1 MDKTQLQW
9 LLAVVGAA
17 VVVLI
22 YLWGIRSRL
31 KEEIRNRRRRSSL
44 TNEPK
49 WGEAAPDSPEEGTEI
64 HEFGD
69 LGRVTPDHHL
79 ADKILV
85 DVEIHPVSREIEPGQ
100 EAPLV
105 KAPLEKLLKPS
116 APNHTPTTHFEP
128 APTDPKPVN
137 IEQPPESIQF
147 TADKE
152 SVRPAENWPFDPILD
167 QPLGQPL
174 PEPADIA
181 SSKPVLSSE
190 AKTMVALTVMASRH
204 QTFKGSDIQAA
215 AEEAGLHLA
224 TSGLFERHSARESN
238 TNNPVFSLAHLR
250 KPGSFEPETLEHL
263 STPGLLLFMSLP
275 GPLEGTKA
283 LDLLVLAAD
292 RIARKLNG
300 NICDEQGRRMTNQG
314 LLALRD
320 KVAKLG

>member
-31 KEEIRNRRRRSSL
+31 KDEIRTRRRRSSL

-49 WGEAAPDSPEEGTEI
+49 WGEATPDGPEDGPEV
-64 HEFGD
+64 HEFGE

-85 DVEIHPVSREIEPGQ
+85 DVEIHPVSREPDSGQ
-100 EAPLV
+100 TPPPPKV
-105 KAPLEKLLKPS
+105 PLERLLRPETPQRPS
-116 APNHTPTTHFEP
+116 TIEFEAESPTPQA
-128 APTDPKPVN
+128 APT
-137 IEQPPESIQF
+137 EQPAELVQF
-147 TADKE
+147 TADKA
-152 SVRPAENWPFDPILD
+152 SGRTAENPPSDLN
-167 QPLGQPL
+167 LALPL
-174 PEPADIA
+174 PETTDAAEPNPIPPSEA
-181 SSKPVLSSE
+181 E
-190 AKTMVALTVMASRH
+190 AKTMVALTVMASR
-204 QTFKGSDIQAA
+204 QQASFKGIDIQAA
-215 AEEAGLHLA
+215 AEDAGLHLA
-224 TSGLFERHSARESN
+224 ASGLFERYPAKDSHPD
-238 TNNPVFSLAHLR
+238 NPVFSLAHLR
-250 KPGSFEPETLEHL
+250 KPGSFELQTLEQL
-263 STPGLLLFMSLP
+263 STPGLLIFMSLP
-275 GPLEGTKA
+275 GPLNGTKA

-300 NICDEQGRRMTNQG
+300 VICDEQGHRMTNQG